1 MPKLSSSSLALR
13 AFEAT
18 FDGANEEKAIASRG
32 EFLRKFPLRSLK
44 RLTLDQYI
52 IGKGTPSFCA
62 YVEAKTSTWAKIMG
76 ATANKFGIYYGRV
89 ASDPQR
95 KYRFTKKYGNTRDGA
110 FSAVKAALLDLID
123 AGKSQDFSRID
134 ESPLSQ
140 LFKAKILSLY
150 FPNIYLNVCSA
161 EHLDEL
167 AEELEIPKQEYTS
180 SYQHLLLREK
190 LSSSITKN
198 WSNPK
203 FMSFLYGNYIRKNL
217 NQNDTVVLRKPRK
230 KAHRKVNFEDIADA
244 WGKIGRMSEDFAL
257 DWEKNRLIGLGYPE
271 LIGRID
277 DRRERP
283 SYGYDFLSHSSPGK
297 ERYIEVKSVGKE
309 RGGYRFYLS
318 ENERLVSDSRQHKS
332 NYYFYLVF
340 FGSDGKPAE
349 LEVRRAA
356 DLYGVA
362 EVVPCSYLVRFDRE

>member
-1 MPKLSSSSLALR
+1 
-13 AFEAT
+13 
-18 FDGANEEKAIASRG
+18 
-32 EFLRKFPLRSLK
+32 
-44 RLTLDQYI
+44 
-52 IGKGTPSFCA
+52 
-62 YVEAKTSTWAKIMG
+62 
-76 ATANKFGIYYGRV
+76 
-89 ASDPQR
+89 
-95 KYRFTKKYGNTRDGA
+95 
-110 FSAVKAALLDLID
+110 
-123 AGKSQDFSRID
+123 
-134 ESPLSQ
+134 
-140 LFKAKILSLY
+140 
-150 FPNIYLNVCSA
+150 
-161 EHLDEL
+161 
-167 AEELEIPKQEYTS
+167 
-180 SYQHLLLREK
+180 
-190 LSSSITKN
+190 
-198 WSNPK
+198 
-203 FMSFLYGNYIRKNL
+203 
-217 NQNDTVVLRKPRK
+217 
-230 KAHRKVNFEDIADA
+230 
-244 WGKIGRMSEDFAL
+244 MSEDFAL